1 MNDASDAD
9 RGLTDR
15 VLKSYSSIDDPR
27 LRSLVFAL
35 IRHLHA
41 YVGET
46 KLTDREWEFAW
57 NFMGRMAAVP
67 DRNEFLLAGDVL
79 GVSQLIETLN
89 HDRPGQ
95 SVGFALVG
103 PFLRADAPFRKRGD
117 SIASDGTPGARVRVS
132 GKVFDAENGQPLAA
146 AVLDVWQAAT
156 NGLYE
161 NQDDSQLDYN
171 LRGRFKT
178 DQDGSYEFVALL
190 PTAYPVPTD
199 GPVGELLRV
208 AKRWSYRPAHIHV
221 IASFPDHETLVTQIF
236 KKGDDQTADDVVF
249 TASENMLGDFTPDG
263 DQFRLKYDFP
273 LKPGISMLP
282 QAPIPAQAV

>member
-1 MNDASDAD
+1 MASVTSSLSQEEKSNMGDAPDAD

-15 VLKSYSSIDDPR
+15 VLKSYSSIEEPR
-27 LRSLVFAL
+27 LRSLVLAL

-46 KLTDREWEFAW
+46 KLTDQEWEFAW

-117 SIASDGTPGARVRVS
+117 SIASDDTPGARVRVS
-132 GKVFDAENGQPLAA
+132 GKVFDVENDQPLAGA
-146 AVLDVWQAAT
+146 ILDVWQAAT

-161 NQDDSQLDYN
+161 NQDPNQPDYN

-178 DQDGSYEFVALL
+178 DDDGSYQFVALM

-199 GPVGELLRV
+199 GPMGELLVSGAAIR
-208 AKRWSYRPAHIHV
+208 RRP
-221 IASFPDHETLVTQIF
+221 STLVIRLPAPKRHTPQRSVEA
-236 KKGDDQTADDVVF
+236 TA
-249 TASENMLGDFTPDG
+249 ALCW
-263 DQFRLKYDFP
+263 RLEARERVSQSVD
-273 LKPGISMLP
+273 PGSAGGANGGRLHS
-282 QAPIPAQAV
+282 VEC

>member
-1 MNDASDAD
+1 MSDASDAD
-9 RGLTDR
+9 RGFTDR
-15 VLKSYSSIDDPR
+15 VLKSYSNIEDPR
-27 LRSLVFAL
+27 LRSLVLAL

-46 KLTDREWEFAW
+46 KLTDQEWEFAW
-57 NFMGRMAAVP
+57 NFIGRMAAVP

-79 GVSQLIETLN
+79 GVSQLIENLN

-117 SIASDGTPGARVRVS
+117 SIASDDTPGARVRVS
-132 GKVFDAENGQPLAA
+132 GKVFDVEDGEPLAGA
-146 AVLDVWQAAT
+146 ILDVWQAAT

-161 NQDDSQLDYN
+161 NQDANQPDYN
-171 LRGRFKT
+171 LRGQFKT
-178 DQDGSYEFVALL
+178 DQDGSYEFVALM

-199 GPVGELLRV
+199 GPMGELLRV

-221 IASFPDHETLVTQIF
+221 IASFPDHQTLVTQIF
-236 KKGDDQTADDVVF
+236 KKGDDQIADDCVF
-249 TASENMLGDFTPDG
+249 TASENMLGDFTPEG
-263 DQFRLKYDFP
+263 DRFRLQYDFP
-273 LKPGISMLP
+273 LKRGISMLP
-282 QAPIPAQAV
+282 KAPIPA

>member
-1 MNDASDAD
+1 MNDAPDAD

-15 VLKSYSSIDDPR
+15 VLKSYSSIQDPHV
-27 LRSLVFAL
+27 RSLVLAL

-46 KLTDREWEFAW
+46 HLTDQEWEFAW

-89 HDRPGQ
+89 HDQPGQ

-103 PFLRADAPFRKRGD
+103 PFLRADTPLRNRGD
-117 SIASDGTPGARVRVS
+117 SIASDDTSGARVRVS
-132 GKVFDAENGQPLAA
+132 GKVFDVENGEPLMG

-161 NQDDSQLDYN
+161 NQDPDQPDYN

-178 DQDGSYEFVALL
+178 DQDGSYEFVALM

-199 GPVGELLRV
+199 GPIGELLRV

-236 KKGDDQTADDVVF
+236 KKEDDQTADDCVF
-249 TASENMLGDFTPDG
+249 TASENMMGDFTPDG
-263 DQFRLKYDFP
+263 DRFRLQYDFP
-273 LKPGISMLP
+273 LKRGISMQP
-282 QAPIPAQAV
+282 QAPIPA

>member
-46 KLTDREWEFAW
+46 KLTDQEWEFAW

-67 DRNEFLLAGDVL
+67 GRNEFLLAGDVL

-89 HDRPGQ
+89 HDQPGLP
-95 SVGFALVG
+95 VGFALIG
-103 PFLRADAPFRKRGD
+103 PFLRANAPFRKRG
-117 SIASDGTPGARVRVS
+117 SPIASDETPGSRVRVS
-132 GKVFDAENGQPLAA
+132 GKVFDVENGEPLAG

-156 NGLYE
+156 NGLYQNQDE
-161 NQDDSQLDYN
+161 NQPDYN
-171 LRGRFKT
+171 LRARFKT
-178 DQDGSYEFVALL
+178 DQDGSYEFVGLM

-273 LKPGISMLP
+273 LKRGVSMLP
-282 QAPIPAQAV
+282 QAPIPA

>member
-1 MNDASDAD
+1 MNNASDAD
-9 RGLTDR
+9 HGFTAR
-15 VLKSYSSIDDPR
+15 VLKSYSGIEEPR
-27 LRSLVFAL
+27 LRSLVLAL

-41 YVGET
+41 YVAET
-46 KLTDREWEFAW
+46 KLTDQEWEFAW
-57 NFMGRMAAVP
+57 NFMGRMAAVQ

-89 HDRPGQ
+89 HDGPGQ

-103 PFLRADAPFRKRGD
+103 PFLRSGTPFRKRGD
-117 SIASDGTPGARVRVS
+117 LIASGDTPGTRVRLSV
-132 GKVFDAENGQPLAA
+132 KVFDIENGEPLAG

-161 NQDDSQLDYN
+161 NQDPNQPDYN

-178 DQDGSYEFVALL
+178 DHHGSYEFVALM

-199 GPVGELLRV
+199 GPIGELLRV

-221 IASFPDHETLVTQIF
+221 IVSFPDHETLITQIF
-236 KKGDDQTADDVVF
+236 KKGDDQTADDCVF
-249 TASENMLGDFTPDG
+249 TASENMMGDFTPDG
-263 DQFRLKYDFP
+263 DHFWLQYHFP
-273 LKPGISMLP
+273 LKRGISMQP
-282 QAPIPAQAV
+282 KAPIPA

>member
-1 MNDASDAD
+1 MGDAPDAD
-9 RGLTDR
+9 RGLTGR
-15 VLKSYSSIDDPR
+15 VLKSYSSIEEPR
-27 LRSLVFAL
+27 LRSLVLAL

-46 KLTDREWEFAW
+46 ELTDQEWEFAW
-57 NFMGRMAAVP
+57 NFMGRMAAVS

-95 SVGFALVG
+95 PVGFALVG
-103 PFLRADAPFRKRGD
+103 PFLRAGDPFRNRGD
-117 SIASDGTPGARVRVS
+117 SIASDDTPGARVRVS
-132 GKVFDAENGQPLAA
+132 GKVFDFENGEPLAG

-161 NQDDSQLDYN
+161 NQDPNQPDYN

-178 DQDGSYEFVALL
+178 DQDGSYDFVALM

-199 GPVGELLRV
+199 GPIGELLRV

-236 KKGDDQTADDVVF
+236 KKGDDQTADDCVF
-249 TASENMLGDFTPDG
+249 TANENMMGDFTPDG
-263 DQFRLKYDFP
+263 DRFRLQYDFP
-273 LKPGISMLP
+273 LKRGISMQP
-282 QAPIPAQAV
+282 KAPIPA

>member
-1 MNDASDAD
+1 MSAASDAH
-9 RGLTDR
+9 RGFTDR
-15 VLKSYSSIDDPR
+15 VLKAYSSIEDPR
-27 LRSLVFAL
+27 LRSLVLAL

-46 KLTDREWEFAW
+46 KLTDQEWEFAW

-67 DRNEFLLAGDVL
+67 GRNEFLLAGDVL
-79 GVSQLIETLN
+79 GVSQLIENLN
-89 HDRPGQ
+89 HDRAGQ

-117 SIASDGTPGARVRVS
+117 SIAGGDTPGARVRVS
-132 GKVFDAENGQPLAA
+132 GKVFDIESGEPLAG
-146 AVLDVWQAAT
+146 AVLDIWQAAT

-161 NQDDSQLDYN
+161 NQDENQPDYN
-171 LRGRFKT
+171 LRGQFKT
-178 DQDGSYEFVALL
+178 DQDGSYEFVALM

-199 GPVGELLRV
+199 GPIGELLRV

-236 KKGDDQTADDVVF
+236 KKGDDQTADDCVF
-249 TASENMLGDFTPDG
+249 TASENMLGDFTPEG
-263 DQFRLKYDFP
+263 DRFRLQYDFP
-273 LKPGISMLP
+273 LRPGISVLP
-282 QAPIPAQAV
+282 KAPIPA